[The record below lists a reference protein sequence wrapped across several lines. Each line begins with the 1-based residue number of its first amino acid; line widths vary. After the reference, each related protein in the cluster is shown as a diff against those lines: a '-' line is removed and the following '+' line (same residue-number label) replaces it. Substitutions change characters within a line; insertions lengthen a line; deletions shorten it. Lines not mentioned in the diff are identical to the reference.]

1 MPKIKDSWKEEERRK
16 TPLVVL
22 PVSYLPLTNS
32 LQIRRERK
40 RDPSREE
47 EMVLQGYVHSKQD
60 KRPHPGEE
68 ECKLYYT
75 ATCGIPRK
83 LNLYI

>member
-1 MPKIKDSWKEEERRK
+1 MPKIRDSWKEEDERRK

-22 PVSYLPLTNS
+22 PVSDLPLTNS

-47 EMVLQGYVHSKQD
+47 EMVLQGK
-60 KRPHPGEE
+60 
-68 ECKLYYT
+68 ECASVPPYLYLGL
-75 ATCGIPRK
+75 AIVVRARVVFFV
-83 LNLYI
+83 